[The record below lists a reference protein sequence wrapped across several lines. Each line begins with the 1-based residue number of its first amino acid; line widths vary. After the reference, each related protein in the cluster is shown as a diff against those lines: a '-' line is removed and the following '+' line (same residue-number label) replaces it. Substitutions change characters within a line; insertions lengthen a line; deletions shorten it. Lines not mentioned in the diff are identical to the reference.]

1 MTWTYLGGLDV
12 LVSIERSRARIT
24 SLAQRVTELAGRAS
38 EESVKPL
45 LEAAIIDLREALLM
59 HFAKEQEGLFPF
71 VIANAQGMEKS
82 VARLAKEHEALSAAV
97 VRVEQVVH
105 RKTRSRN
112 GAEPLDTALKRFNAL
127 YTNYAPTETRFLR
140 RVDARLDDGQR
151 LDLATLVRGL

>member
-38 EESVKPL
+38 EESVKPV
-45 LEAAIIDLREALLM
+45 LEAVVIELREALLL